1 MRTTSTLFGLLAAI
15 AALPAMAQDN
25 LEIIGKP
32 IDGKMGF
39 QPAATGQSEGLQS
52 LDFGL
57 LIVITLMP
65 SITNQLKNSLKI
77 AEQRFKDTRELMA
90 ARELEISFQ

>member
-25 LEIIGKP
+25 LEIIGQP

-52 LDFGL
+52 
-57 LIVITLMP
+57 
-65 SITNQLKNSLKI
+65 
-77 AEQRFKDTRELMA
+77 RFWAFDRDYADRAVCCGTFALRGRPL
-90 ARELEISFQ
+90 

>member
-39 QPAATGQSEGLQS
+39 QPAQRG
-52 LDFGL
+52 
-57 LIVITLMP
+57 
-65 SITNQLKNSLKI
+65 NQRGFSP
-77 AEQRFKDTRELMA
+77 RFWAFDRDYADRAVCCGTFALRGSPL
-90 ARELEISFQ
+90 